1 MRKIQ
6 LNQRRQ
12 KQIHFNT
19 KFNKKSNYL
28 KNLVNVKDEGYKKI
42 ENEKV
47 DILINKCLGIDNF
60 ERDYSFF
67 NPPIFGFQPSS
78 EIPEKSKL
86 KLFPKLKL
94 LITSPSEKDFP
105 DRYKQK
111 DFVEDEFSN
120 IYKNSFRNTME
131 KKHNIYSYN
140 YKQKNKN
147 YNTLETDRNYLS
159 RNGKNRGSSFL
170 SGIGKHI
177 FTYSIEKK
185 PSDDFS
191 KQKKIINN
199 ISIK

>member
-1 MRKIQ
+1 MKKIK
-6 LNQRRQ
+6 LNQKRQ
-12 KQIHFNT
+12 KQIYFDT
-19 KFNKKSNYL
+19 KLNKKSNYL

-42 ENEKV
+42 ENDKV
-47 DILINKCLGIDNF
+47 DILINECLGIDKF

-67 NPPIFGFQPSS
+67 NPPIFGFQSS
-78 EIPEKSKL
+78 NEISDKNKL
-86 KLFPKLKL
+86 RLFPKLKV

-111 DFVEDEFSN
+111 GYVEDSFSN
-120 IYKNSFRNTME
+120 IYKNNYGNSIE
-131 KKHNIYSYN
+131 KKNNIFSYN

-147 YNTLETDRNYLS
+147 YNTLEADKNYLS

-177 FTYSIEKK
+177 FTYSVEKK
-185 PSDDFS
+185 QSNNFS

>member
-6 LNQRRQ
+6 LNPKRQ
-12 KQIHFNT
+12 NQIHFNT
-19 KFNKKSNYL
+19 KLNKKSNYL

-42 ENEKV
+42 ENDKV
-47 DILINKCLGIDNF
+47 DILINECLGIDKF

-67 NPPIFGFQPSS
+67 NPPIYGFQPSN
-78 EIPEKSKL
+78 EISEKSKL
-86 KLFPKLKL
+86 KLFPKLKV

-111 DFVEDEFSN
+111 DYIEDDFSN
-120 IYKNSFRNTME
+120 IYKNSYRSSLDKNN
-131 KKHNIYSYN
+131 KIYSYN

-147 YNTLETDRNYLS
+147 YNTLETDRNYFS
-159 RNGKNRGSSFL
+159 RNGKNRGPSFL

-177 FTYSIEKK
+177 FTYSIDKK
-185 PSDDFS
+185 PDDLS
-191 KQKKIINN
+191 KQKRIINN